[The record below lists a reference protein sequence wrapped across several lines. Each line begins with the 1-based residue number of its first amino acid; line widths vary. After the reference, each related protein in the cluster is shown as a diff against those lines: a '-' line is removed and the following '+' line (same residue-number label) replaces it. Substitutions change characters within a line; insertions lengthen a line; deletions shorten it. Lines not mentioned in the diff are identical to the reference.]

1 MVAIKA
7 VARKLAVLFWRM
19 MMKGMDYVDQGIE
32 YYQIKMNE
40 NKRKWVE
47 KNAFELGLVIT
58 DSQEIT

>member
-19 MMKGMDYVDQGIE
+19 MMKGMDYVDQGIDFYE
-32 YYQIKMNE
+32 NKMKE

-47 KNAFELGLVIT
+47 KNALELGLAIV
-58 DSQEIT
+58 DSQTIT